1 MLNVKKL
8 SKEEM
13 KLIVAS
19 AVGDNNNPG
28 KTYCG
33 TEPDPN
39 LNPQAHQYWKSCM
52 EANGSPAI
60 CPPGDNT
67 TNP

>member
-13 KLIVAS
+13 KLILAS
-19 AVGDNNNPG
+19 TPG
-28 KTYCG
+28 SHNSGNTNCG

-39 LNPQAHQYWKSCM
+39 LHPEIHEYWRACM
-52 EANGSPAI
+52 EANGSPVI
-60 CPPGDNT
+60 CPPGDSA
-67 TNP
+67 TNS